1 MKRLRVGCTLVVQNL
16 LNDALS
22 SLKRKL
28 MLTPRLPQ
36 KWSGPV
42 YSRRWDRSPL
52 PPDWKPSVLSPAA
65 GGGEAGA
72 VLSLDG
78 DPGGD
83 PVPDAQ
89 SSTVPRESGAWKG
102 RVFIS

>member
-1 MKRLRVGCTLVVQNL
+1 MVWPRLQHTLGQKPSAARL
-16 LNDALS
+16 ETQRALS
-22 SLKRKL
+22 SH
-28 MLTPRLPQ
+28 
-36 KWSGPV
+36 
-42 YSRRWDRSPL
+42 
-52 PPDWKPSVLSPAA
+52 

-72 VLSLDG
+72 VSNLDR

-102 RVFIS
+102 RVFTS